1 MKKKTKSPA
10 VLETKANEIEAF
22 VSGAEKQTEANS
34 YPWQASDIDDSQ
46 VKVFNLKL
54 PESYAEK
61 LDFLVK
67 KTVPKTTKQRY
78 LLERL
83 LPLIDEEL
91 KKRNIPQ

>member
-1 MKKKTKSPA
+1 MKKKLKKDKK
-10 VLETKANEIEAF
+10 LKEKANEIEAF
-22 VSGAEKQTEANS
+22 VSGAEKQTESNS
-34 YPWQASDIDDSQ
+34 YPWQTSNIDDSQ